1 MGKHSLDDLM
11 ISRINS
17 LFKNGSHAKIK
28 SNTELAELLHSI
40 YADYEYSTYSKYIRD
55 FLKDGRL
62 IKNKS
67 SKPVFSLMVKKSESY
82 IANYPLLQ
90 LTPSLSFT
98 LFDSVQSV
106 SLKVSHNTAS
116 SVATLINTMY
126 NSQNICATSIG
137 DFIICYEMSNSTDKE
152 KLPFTERIR
161 NIISGMGLQETTD
174 TDSNPPVYYDSEN
187 EAEFVYNDLT
197 KQWQPLTDPCLFP
210 EPPAE
215 PIYGGIL
222 SERNRPKK

>member
-1 MGKHSLDDLM
+1 MK
-11 ISRINS
+11 
-17 LFKNGSHAKIK
+17 
-28 SNTELAELLHSI
+28 
-40 YADYEYSTYSKYIRD
+40 
-55 FLKDGRL
+55 
-62 IKNKS
+62 
-67 SKPVFSLMVKKSESY
+67 VKKSESY

-90 LTPSLSFT
+90 ITPSLSFT

-116 SVATLINTMY
+116 SVSTLINTMY
-126 NSQNICATSIG
+126 NSQNICATAIG
-137 DFIICYEMSNSTDKE
+137 DFIICYEMSNSTDEE

-174 TDSNPPVYYDSEN
+174 TDSQPPVYYDSEN

-197 KQWQPLTDPCLFP
+197 KQWQPLTDPYIFP
-210 EPPAE
+210 EPPTE